1 MSDNNTTINVQPNL
15 DLHSLHKQL
24 SSQKFKINVDFDT
37 SALNNQIQAS
47 IHQLTANLRPAT
59 IPIEADT
66 SSLMDAVS
74 MLGNISSTLSILP
87 MTQKGIS
94 QSLD

>member
-1 MSDNNTTINVQPNL
+1 MSDNNTTINVQPILNL
-15 DLHSLHKQL
+15 QSLHKQL

>member
-1 MSDNNTTINVQPNL
+1 MQPAL
-15 DLHSLHKQL
+15 DLQSLHKQL

-37 SALNNQIQAS
+37 SALNNQIQTS
-47 IHQLTANLRPAT
+47 IHQLTANLQPAT

>member
-15 DLHSLHKQL
+15 DLQSLHKQL

-47 IHQLTANLRPAT
+47 IHQLTANLRPTT

>member
-1 MSDNNTTINVQPNL
+1 MSDNNTTIHVQPAL
-15 DLHSLHKQL
+15 DLQSLHKQL

-37 SALNNQIQAS
+37 SALNNQIQTS
-47 IHQLTANLRPAT
+47 IHQLTANLQPAT

>member
-1 MSDNNTTINVQPNL
+1 MSDNNTTINVQPIL
-15 DLHSLHKQL
+15 DLQSLHKQL

-47 IHQLTANLRPAT
+47 IHQLTANLQPAT

-66 SSLMDAVS
+66 SSLMNAVS
-74 MLGNISSTLSILP
+74 MIGNISSTLSILP
-87 MTQKGIS
+87 MAQKGIS

>member
-1 MSDNNTTINVQPNL
+1 MSDNNTTINVQPILNL
-15 DLHSLHKQL
+15 QSLHKQL

-37 SALNNQIQAS
+37 SALNNQLQAS
-47 IHQLTANLRPAT
+47 IHQLTANLQPAT

-66 SSLMDAVS
+66 SSLMNAVS
-74 MLGNISSTLSILP
+74 MLGSISSTLSILP

>member
-15 DLHSLHKQL
+15 DLQSLHKQL

-37 SALNNQIQAS
+37 SALNNQLQAS
-47 IHQLTANLRPAT
+47 IHQLTANLQPAT

>member
-1 MSDNNTTINVQPNL
+1 MSNNNTTINVQPNL
-15 DLHSLHKQL
+15 DLQSLHKQL

-87 MTQKGIS
+87 LTQKGIS